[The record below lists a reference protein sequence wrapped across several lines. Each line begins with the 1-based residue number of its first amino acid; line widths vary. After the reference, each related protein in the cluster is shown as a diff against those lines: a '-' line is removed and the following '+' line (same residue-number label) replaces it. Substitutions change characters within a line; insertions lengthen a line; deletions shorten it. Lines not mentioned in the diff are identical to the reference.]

1 VLNKLDKVES
11 GVIEFFEP
19 AAEKLLASAQP
30 ARVLAAALAAMAGFR
45 SVPSPRS
52 LLTGQEGLVSLRL
65 LGPKGKVDG
74 FKTLV
79 AALNKMLG
87 NSVDV
92 AKSLGKMRLVTDP
105 ETKLEG
111 AVFDTPAAVAMQLA
125 AAVDVAASMGLQ
137 LDRPT
142 TLPLDVA
149 ELTLGRRSGRPPMA
163 DRGGSRWGG
172 RDRDGGSWGGRG
184 RDGGGYGRSSSRF
197 GGGGGGGGGGYERRD
212 GGGSRSGGGRDFG
225 GDRRRSGGSG
235 GGGSSS
241 RSGGGGGYGSRSGG
255 GGYGGGGN
263 SSRSGGG
270 GGRGGQWQG
279 WFDQ

>member
-1 VLNKLDKVES
+1 VES

-30 ARVLAAALAAMAGFR
+30 ARVLAAALAAMSGFR

-65 LGPKGKVDG
+65 LGPRGKVDG

-79 AALNKMLG
+79 AALNRMLG
-87 NSVDV
+87 SSTDV
-92 AKSLGKMRLVTDP
+92 ARSLGKMRLVTDP

-125 AAVDVAASMGLQ
+125 AAVDVATSMGLQ

-172 RDRDGGSWGGRG
+172 RDRDGGGWGGRG
-184 RDGGGYGRSSSRF
+184 RDGGAYGRSSGRF
-197 GGGGGGGGGGYERRD
+197 SSGGGGGGGGGYGRSRD
-212 GGGSRSGGGRDFG
+212 GGGSRGGGGRDFG
-225 GDRRRSGGSG
+225 GDRRRSSGGSG
-235 GGGSSS
+235 GGGGGGGGGSS
-241 RSGGGGGYGSRSGG
+241 RASGGGGYGSRAGG
-255 GGYGGGGN
+255 GGGGSGS
-263 SSRSGGG
+263 SSRGG